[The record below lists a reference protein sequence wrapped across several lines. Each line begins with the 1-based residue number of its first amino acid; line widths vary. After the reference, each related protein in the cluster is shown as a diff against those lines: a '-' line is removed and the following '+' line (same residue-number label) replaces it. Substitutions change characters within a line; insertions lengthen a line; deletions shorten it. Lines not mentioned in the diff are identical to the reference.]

1 MFSLCRR
8 TFALDGFRDGIMV
21 LEVEL
26 SDSSWSKQQMDAEPL
41 SAQERSQPVSWK
53 RFLLETLET
62 LLLAMVIFTTINLIS
77 VRVRVDGF
85 SMQPTLENGNYVLVN
100 RLAYLWGKPRRG
112 DIIVFRPPMYPEEG
126 MWERIIGLPNLEERY
141 QDYIKRV
148 IGLPGERV
156 KIEKGTVYINDVPLN
171 EPYLKFQ
178 PSYTGEWE
186 VPSDMLFVLG
196 DNRNNSSDSHA
207 WGFVPLK
214 NIIGRAE
221 LVYWPIPQLSL
232 LSRDRPVLAA
242 P

>member
-1 MFSLCRR
+1 
-8 TFALDGFRDGIMV
+8 MV
-21 LEVEL
+21 LEVAL
-26 SDSSWSKQQMDAEPL
+26 SDLLQSNQQMDVEAIPAGER
-41 SAQERSQPVSWK
+41 AQAMSWK

-62 LLLAMVIFTTINLIS
+62 LILAIVIFTTINLVS

-100 RLAYLWGKPRRG
+100 RLAYLWSEPRRG
-112 DIIVFRPPMYPEEG
+112 DIIVFRPPMYPEENL
-126 MWERIIGLPNLEERY
+126 WERVIGLPDLEERY

-156 KIEKGTVYINDVPLN
+156 KIEAGVVYINDVALN
-171 EPYLKFQ
+171 EPYLKIH

-186 VPSDMLFVLG
+186 VPPETLFVLG

-214 NIIGRAE
+214 NVIGRAE

-232 LSRDRPVLAA
+232 LGRDRPVLAA

>member
-1 MFSLCRR
+1 
-8 TFALDGFRDGIMV
+8 
-21 LEVEL
+21 
-26 SDSSWSKQQMDAEPL
+26 MDAETIPT
-41 SAQERSQPVSWK
+41 QERSQPVSWK

-62 LLLAMVIFTTINLIS
+62 LILAVVIFMTINLIS

-85 SMQPTLENGNYVLVN
+85 SMQPTLEDGNYVLVN
-100 RLAYLWGKPRRG
+100 RLAYLWSEPRRG
-112 DIIVFRPPMYPEEG
+112 DVIVFRPPMYPEENF
-126 MWERIIGLPNLEERY
+126 WERAIGFPAVEERY

-148 IGLPGERV
+148 IGLPDERV
-156 KIEKGTVYINDVPLN
+156 KIEGGVVYVNGISLS
-171 EPYLKFQ
+171 EPYLKFK

-186 VPSDMLFVLG
+186 VPSDTLFVLG
-196 DNRNNSSDSHA
+196 DNRNHSSDSHA

-214 NIIGRAE
+214 NVIGRAE

>member
-1 MFSLCRR
+1 MEV
-8 TFALDGFRDGIMV
+8 ALPDLSRSK
-21 LEVEL
+21 EL
-26 SDSSWSKQQMDAEPL
+26 IDVKAVPAEER
-41 SAQERSQPVSWK
+41 AQTMSWK

-62 LLLAMVIFTTINLIS
+62 LVLAIVIFTTINLIS

-100 RLAYLWGKPRRG
+100 RLAYLWNEPRRG
-112 DIIVFRPPMYPEEG
+112 DIIVFRPPMYPEESL
-126 MWERIIGLPNLEERY
+126 WERVIGLPDIEERY

-148 IGLPGERV
+148 IGLPGEQV
-156 KIEKGTVYINDVPLN
+156 SIEAGVVYINDVPLN

-186 VPSDMLFVLG
+186 VPPDTLFVLG

-214 NIIGRAE
+214 NVIGRAE

-232 LSRDRPVLAA
+232 LGRDRPVLAA